1 MTDDNRL
8 KEFKKA
14 ILFLKRIEKIRNNHD
29 VADALG
35 ISSSYL
41 SQMIHGN
48 KPFTEAFFKKFETEF
63 NVNLDDPFSYTDLA
77 WVATNANDAKDSP
90 ESNNELINS
99 MKKILSLKDLETEN
113 QRKMIMA
120 QQQLI
125 ANLQKEVDAL
135 KPLLK

>member
-1 MTDDNRL
+1 MTDNNRL
-8 KEFKKA
+8 QEFKKA

-41 SQMIHGN
+41 SQMMHGN
-48 KPFTEAFFKKFETEF
+48 KPFTDVFYQKFETTF
-63 NVNLDDPFSYTDLA
+63 NLNLDDPFSYTDLA
-77 WVATNANDAKDSP
+77 WVAANANEPKNSP
-90 ESNNELINS
+90 ETNKDLINS
-99 MKKILSLKDLETEN
+99 MKKILRLKDQETDN
-113 QRKMIMA
+113 QRKIITA

-125 ANLQKEVDAL
+125 INLQKEVDAL